1 MLGST
6 SKKYSVTKLK
16 SLPHSNSVFI
26 IVLPVMK
33 LFVSMFLPIPAS
45 FHREE
50 SIEHTVDV

>member
-6 SKKYSVTKLK
+6 SKKYSVTNLK